1 MHFLMMLTGLVL
13 AWAVRS
19 LGMNSTEASAEES
32 IAQRWQKAL
41 GLFLFS
47 PLLLLMT
54 AIAILC
60 MGPTGRM
67 VGHGEGWIS
76 YDLALGFLAWAIVS
90 GVKLAWEGW
99 QTVHRLRQNS
109 TIEVHGMTA
118 RLLET
123 ETLYSAQV
131 GFWQPELV
139 ISQGLLKTLDEEHL
153 EAVLTHE
160 QAHARHHDTFW
171 FFWLGWLRRLT
182 VWLPGTEDLWQ
193 ELLMLRELRADRDAA
208 QQVDALVLAESLL
221 LVVSAPM
228 LQPEVCAAF
237 SWATSPDRL
246 TERINSLLAEPAPAP
261 ASQFWSLWSLSW
273 LLLALLPLASI
284 PFHAGF

>member
-1 MHFLMMLTGLVL
+1 MHFLMMVAGLGL

-19 LGMNSTEASAEES
+19 LGMNTTTSAAKS
-32 IAQRWQKAL
+32 LSQRWQQTL

-67 VGHGEGWIS
+67 VGHGESWFS
-76 YDLALGFLAWAIVS
+76 YDLAVGFLAWALVS
-90 GVKLAWEGW
+90 GIKLAWEGW
-99 QTVHRLRQNS
+99 QTVRRLRQNP
-109 TIEVHGMTA
+109 TIEVSGMTA
-118 RLLET
+118 RLLDT
-123 ETLYSAQV
+123 DALYSAQV

-139 ISQGLLKTLDEEHL
+139 VSQGLLNTLDEEHL

-171 FFWLGWLRRLT
+171 FFGLGWLRRLT
-182 VWLPGTEDLWQ
+182 IWLPGTENLWQ
-193 ELLMLRELRADRDAA
+193 ELLMLRELRADHDAA

-221 LVVSAPM
+221 MVVSTPM

-237 SWATSPDRL
+237 GWAASPDRL
-246 TERINSLLAEPAPAP
+246 TERINSLLAEPAPALE
-261 ASQFWSLWSLSW
+261 SKDWSLGW
-273 LLLALLPLASI
+273 LILVLLPLASI
-284 PFHAGF
+284 PFHVGF